1 MVRIRAPTATPLTP
15 DVVRALGKAITTI
28 KEGRHDAHTAHARV
42 KGMYAWSDVAE
53 RTMEVYDTVLSA
65 PHRDTYERLARYVF
79 ILLLASLAPCVQL
92 VSLPRSLSASRLR

>member
-1 MVRIRAPTATPLTP
+1 MIEFCRADEDGSYSGSYRDPLTP

-53 RTMEVYDTVLSA
+53 RTVEVYDTVLAA
-65 PHRDTYERLARYVF
+65 PHRDTYERLARYVLL
-79 ILLLASLAPCVQL
+79 LLLATLALCG
-92 VSLPRSLSASRLR
+92 